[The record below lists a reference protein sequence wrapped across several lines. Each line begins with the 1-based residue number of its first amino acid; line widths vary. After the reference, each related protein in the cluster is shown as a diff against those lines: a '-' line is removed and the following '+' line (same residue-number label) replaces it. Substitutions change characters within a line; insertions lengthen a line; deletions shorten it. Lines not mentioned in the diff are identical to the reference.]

1 MKSVQIHNGFFL
13 VFDKGEEVISE
24 LTRFGEREG
33 VHWGV
38 FEALGAVEDVEIGY
52 YDRDAKQYF
61 FRKEGDVFEVASL
74 KGNLSEVE
82 NEGVLVHAHAVLSR
96 CDESLET
103 IGGHVK
109 SARVAVTLEMVVWLV
124 SQPLT
129 RVFDENIGLRLLNL

>member
-1 MKSVQIHNGFFL
+1 MKSVQIHNGFFI
-13 VFDKGEEVISE
+13 VFDKGEEVISA
-24 LTRFGEREG
+24 LTRFGEQEG

-61 FRKEGDVFEVASL
+61 FRKEEEVFEVASL
-74 KGNLSEVE
+74 KGNLAELD
-82 NEGVLVHAHAVLSR
+82 NERVLVHAHAVLSR

-103 IGGHVK
+103 IGGHLK
-109 SARVAVTLEMVVWLV
+109 SARVAVTLEMVLWLV

-129 RVFDENIGLRLLNL
+129 RVFDDNIGLRLIDL

>member
-1 MKSVQIHNGFFL
+1 M
-13 VFDKGEEVISE
+13 
-24 LTRFGEREG
+24 
-33 VHWGV
+33 
-38 FEALGAVEDVEIGY
+38 
-52 YDRDAKQYF
+52 
-61 FRKEGDVFEVASL
+61 
-74 KGNLSEVE
+74 E

-109 SARVAVTLEMVVWLV
+109 SARVAVTLEMVLWLV